1 MLEIRDLHVR
11 YGHVHAVRGVSLRVN
26 HGEITTIIGANG
38 AGKSTIIRSIMGLV
52 RPASGSILLGGQHEL
67 AGKPAYRTAYLGVG
81 LVPEGRGIL
90 AQMTVLE
97 NLRMGAYGRK
107 DRDLE
112 QRIGE
117 MMNRFPILRDR
128 RHQPAGLL
136 SGGEQQMLAIARA
149 LMARPQLLLM
159 DEPSL
164 GLAPKVV
171 SQIFDTIREIN
182 AAGTTILLVEQN
194 ARKALAVSHRAYVL
208 ETGRIVKEGPAQEL
222 REDPAVI
229 DAYLGGVRA

>member
-52 RPASGSILLGGQHEL
+52 RPASGSIRLGQHEL

-90 AQMTVLE
+90 AQMSVLE

-112 QRIGE
+112 EQIEE

-149 LMARPQLLLM
+149 LMARPKLLLM

-208 ETGRIVKEGPAQEL
+208 ETGRIVKEGSAQEL